1 MIVCIAEKPSVA
13 RDIAEVLGAHTRKE
27 GYIEGNG
34 IPGDLDIRASLYPER
49 AA

>member
-27 GYIEGNG
+27 GYIEDVYKRQTVYSGG
-34 IPGDLDIRASLYPER
+34 VY
-49 AA
+49 